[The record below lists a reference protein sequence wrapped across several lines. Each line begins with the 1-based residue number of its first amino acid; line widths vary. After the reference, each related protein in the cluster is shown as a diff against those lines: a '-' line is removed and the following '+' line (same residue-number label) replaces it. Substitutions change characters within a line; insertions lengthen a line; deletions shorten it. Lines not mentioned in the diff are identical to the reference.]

1 MRSLIRLEELFL
13 ALLSVFLFRFLDYA
27 WWWFPALLLAPD
39 LGMVGYLAGPRV
51 GALIYNLLHHKAT
64 AVAAYVIGAL
74 AGSHFL
80 QLIGLVMLAHSSLD
94 RVLGYGLKYPDSF
107 KHTHLGARAEM
118 NEGVGSEAG
127 GGAR

>member
-1 MRSLIRLEELFL
+1 MRNLIRLEELFL
-13 ALLSVFLFRFLDYA
+13 ALLAVFLFRFLDYA
-27 WWWFPALLLAPD
+27 WWWFPALLLTPD
-39 LGMVGYLAGPRV
+39 VGMVGYLAGPRV
-51 GALIYNLLHHKAT
+51 GALTYNLLHHKAT

-107 KHTHLGARAEM
+107 RHTHLGTSGHERA
-118 NEGVGSEAG
+118 VG
-127 GGAR
+127 